1 MPQSGRVGGC
11 LALLL
16 ALAGCGAGK
25 RTERVEEPVTVRIR
39 KPLVVE
45 RAAVVRVSGSVEA
58 RESAEVAFQVAG
70 RVARVL
76 VEEGQFV
83 RKGQLLA
90 ELDAADY
97 LNAERI
103 AAGDA
108 AAARAQL
115 AKAEAGARRQELEQA
130 RAAFEQADDEY
141 RRMKL
146 LADRKSLAP
155 NDFKKIETAWRVARQ
170 RLDEAEEG
178 ARAEDKDAARA
189 QLAKAEANLE
199 LSRKRVADTRLAS
212 PLDGVVARRLIDPG
226 EMAGAGIPAFAILD
240 INPVRVRA
248 GVPEGEI
255 GKVKAGQTARVRI
268 PSLGGETFTG
278 RVELVSYAAEAPSRT
293 FPVRI
298 LVPNPRLT
306 LRAGMVAEASIEGDA
321 TVHAITL
328 PGEAL
333 VRDPQGATNVFV
345 YFPDKRRVYARR
357 VQVGGA
363 LGREVEISGG
373 LSPGD
378 LVVVAGQQLVREG
391 ALVAAEEER

>member
-1 MPQSGRVGGC
+1 
-11 LALLL
+11 
-16 ALAGCGAGK
+16 
-25 RTERVEEPVTVRIR
+25 
-39 KPLVVE
+39 VVE